1 MVLLMDGLP
10 LSYLIAMWSGM
21 LSVMMACFAIVARY
35 LHNDNVRAEKRFAK
49 VLEASEGRTAKA
61 LEASEGRTGKAL
73 EALATAIKESEE
85 RFAKALK
92 ELEERLTKAMKEVE
106 ERLETKIEA
115 VDTARKE
122 GDERLEKEINKNRVL
137 INEVRESLARVGERL
152 ARLEGYVMQAL
163 PEPSDGD
170 ANDGDAKAR
179 ELLEVIES

>member
-10 LSYLIAMWSGM
+10 LSYLIAMWGGM

-35 LHNDNVRAEKRFAK
+35 LHNDNVRSEKRFMKA
-49 VLEASEGRTAKA
+49 LEASEGRTAKA
-61 LEASEGRTGKAL
+61 LEASEGRTAKAL
-73 EALATAIKESEE
+73 EALATAIKES
-85 RFAKALK
+85 
-92 ELEERLTKAMKEVE
+92 EERLTKAMKEVE

-137 INEVRESLARVGERL
+137 INEVREGLARVGERL

-179 ELLEVIES
+179 ELLEVVES